1 MPISRGAAGQGLDY
15 NVDIVMCIDAT
26 GSMASI
32 IDEVKANALSFY
44 QKFVDEME
52 AQSPPKSVQQ
62 LRIKVVVFRDYGV
75 DSQPMVES
83 KFFVLDEESEAFHNF
98 VNNIEASGGGD
109 EPENSLEALAIAMKS
124 DWVRT
129 GSVRRHV
136 IIMYTD
142 ASALKLGERGQ
153 AKVERPD
160 GTVENF
166 DAPKDLAELREWWE
180 GQYMEKR
187 AKRLLIFAPDMEPWS
202 DMLDWTNTFH
212 TASKAGA
219 GCDDTD
225 IQTCIHLLVQSI

>member
-1 MPISRGAAGQGLDY
+1 MPIGKLTGQGMDY

-26 GSMASI
+26 GSMSSI
-32 IDEVKANALSFY
+32 ISEVKANALSFY

-52 AQSPPKSVQQ
+52 NQDPPKSVEQ
-62 LRIKVVVFRDYGV
+62 LRIKVIVFRDYGA
-75 DSQPMVES
+75 DSEPMVES
-83 KFFVLDEESEAFHNF
+83 RFFVLDEESAAFQEF
-98 VNNIEASGGGD
+98 VNGIEASGGGD
-109 EPENSLEALAIAMKS
+109 GPENSLEALALAMKS

-142 ASALKLGERGQ
+142 APALQFSARASQPGYP
-153 AKVERPD
+153 AD
-160 GTVENF
+160 M
-166 DAPKDLAELREWWE
+166 PKDIAELREMWE

-187 AKRLLIFAPDMEPWS
+187 AKRMLVFAPDCDPWS
-202 DMLDWTNTFH
+202 DMGVEWSNTFH

-225 IQTCIHLLVQSI
+225 IATCIHLLVQSI

>member
-1 MPISRGAAGQGLDY
+1 MPIGKGAIGQGMDY

-32 IDEVKANALSFY
+32 IDDVKRNALSFY

-52 AQSPPKSVQQ
+52 AKAKSVQQ
-62 LRIKVVVFRDYGV
+62 LRIKVIAFRDYSV
-75 DSQPMVES
+75 DSEAMVES
-83 KFFVLDEESEAFHNF
+83 KFFVLDEESREFHDF
-98 VNNIEASGGGD
+98 VNAIEASGGGD
-109 EPENSLEALAIAMKS
+109 EPESSLEALALAMKS

-142 ASALKLGERGQ
+142 ASALKLGEKSG
-153 AKVERPD
+153 ETGYPS
-160 GTVENF
+160 GM
-166 DAPKDLAELREWWE
+166 PSDLAELREWWE
-180 GQYMEKR
+180 GQRMEKR
-187 AKRLLIFAPDMEPWS
+187 AKRLLVFAPDMEPWS
-202 DMLDWTNTFH
+202 DMVDWSNTFH

-225 IQTCIHLLVQSI
+225 IQTCIHMLVNSI

>member
-1 MPISRGAAGQGLDY
+1 MPIGKGAIGQGMDY

-32 IDEVKANALSFY
+32 IDDVKRNALSFY

-52 AQSPPKSVQQ
+52 AKTKSVQQ
-62 LRIKVVVFRDYGV
+62 LRIKVIAFRDYSV
-75 DSQPMVES
+75 DSEAMVES
-83 KFFVLDEESEAFHNF
+83 KFFVLDEESREFHDF
-98 VNNIEASGGGD
+98 VNAIEASGGGD
-109 EPENSLEALAIAMKS
+109 EPESSLEALALAMKS

-142 ASALKLGERGQ
+142 ASALKLGEKSGE
-153 AKVERPD
+153 AGYPS
-160 GTVENF
+160 GM
-166 DAPKDLAELREWWE
+166 PSDLAELREWWE
-180 GQYMEKR
+180 GQRMEKR
-187 AKRLLIFAPDMEPWS
+187 AKRLLVFAPDMEPWS
-202 DMLDWTNTFH
+202 DMVDWSNAFH

-225 IQTCIHLLVQSI
+225 IQTCIHMLVNSI

>member
-1 MPISRGAAGQGLDY
+1 MPIGKGAIGQGMDY

-32 IDEVKANALSFY
+32 IEDVKRNALSFY

-52 AQSPPKSVQQ
+52 AKAKSVQQ
-62 LRIKVVVFRDYGV
+62 LRIKVIAFRDYSV
-75 DSQPMVES
+75 DSEAMVES
-83 KFFVLDEESEAFHNF
+83 KFFVLDEESREFHDF
-98 VNNIEASGGGD
+98 VNAIEASGGGD
-109 EPENSLEALAIAMKS
+109 EPESSLEALALAMKS

-142 ASALKLGERGQ
+142 ASALKLGEKSG
-153 AKVERPD
+153 ETGYPS
-160 GTVENF
+160 GM
-166 DAPKDLAELREWWE
+166 PSDLAELREWWE
-180 GQYMEKR
+180 GQRMEKR
-187 AKRLLIFAPDMEPWS
+187 AKRLLVFAPDMEPWS
-202 DMLDWTNTFH
+202 DMVDWSNAFH

-225 IQTCIHLLVQSI
+225 IQTCIHMLVNSI

>member
-1 MPISRGAAGQGLDY
+1 MPIGKGAIGQGMDY

-32 IDEVKANALSFY
+32 IDDVKKNALSFY

-52 AQSPPKSVQQ
+52 AKSKSVQQ
-62 LRIKVVVFRDYGV
+62 LRIKVIAFRDYGV
-75 DSQPMVES
+75 DSEAMVES
-83 KFFVLDEESEAFHNF
+83 KFFVLDEESSEFHAF
-98 VNNIEASGGGD
+98 VNAIEASGGGD
-109 EPENSLEALAIAMKS
+109 EPESSLEALALAMNS

-142 ASALKLGERGQ
+142 ASALPLGEKRGEPNYP
-153 AKVERPD
+153 ADIP
-160 GTVENF
+160 
-166 DAPKDLAELREWWE
+166 ADLSELREWWE
-180 GQYMEKR
+180 GQKMEKR
-187 AKRLLIFAPDMEPWS
+187 AKRLLVFAPDMEPWS
-202 DMLDWTNTFH
+202 DMVDWSNAFH

-225 IQTCIHLLVQSI
+225 IQTCIHMLVNSI

>member
-1 MPISRGAAGQGLDY
+1 MPIGKGAIGQGMDY

-32 IDEVKANALSFY
+32 IDDVKRNALSFY

-52 AQSPPKSVQQ
+52 AKAKSVQQ
-62 LRIKVVVFRDYGV
+62 LRIKVIAFRDYSV
-75 DSQPMVES
+75 DSEAMVES
-83 KFFVLDEESEAFHNF
+83 KFFVLDEESREFHDF
-98 VNNIEASGGGD
+98 VNAIEASGGGD
-109 EPENSLEALAIAMKS
+109 EPESSLEALALAMKS

-142 ASALKLGERGQ
+142 ASALKLGEKSG
-153 AKVERPD
+153 ETGYPS
-160 GTVENF
+160 GM
-166 DAPKDLAELREWWE
+166 PSDLAELREWWE
-180 GQYMEKR
+180 GQRMEKR
-187 AKRLLIFAPDMEPWS
+187 AKRLLVFAPDMEPWS
-202 DMLDWTNTFH
+202 DMVDWSNAFH

-225 IQTCIHLLVQSI
+225 IQTCIHMLVNSI

>member
-1 MPISRGAAGQGLDY
+1 MPIGNFSGQGMDY

-26 GSMASI
+26 GSMSSI
-32 IDEVKANALSFY
+32 IEEVKANALSFY

-52 AQSPPKSVQQ
+52 AQDPPKSVQQ
-62 LRIKVVVFRDYGV
+62 LRIKVIAFRDYGV
-75 DSQPMVES
+75 DSEPMVES
-83 KFFVLDEESEAFHNF
+83 KFFVLPEDNEAFHDF
-98 VNNIEASGGGD
+98 VNGIEALGGGD
-109 EPENSLEALAIAMKS
+109 EPESSLEALALAMKS

-136 IIMYTD
+136 VIMYTD
-142 ASALKLGERGQ
+142 ASALPLEARAGQ
-153 AKVERPD
+153 AGYPSD
-160 GTVENF
+160 M
-166 DAPKDLAELREWWE
+166 PKDLAGLRDMWE

-187 AKRLLIFAPDMEPWS
+187 AKRLLIFAPDTEPWS
-202 DMLDWTNTFH
+202 DMGVDWTNAFH

>member
-1 MPISRGAAGQGLDY
+1 MPIGKGAIGQGMDY

-32 IDEVKANALSFY
+32 IEDVKRSALSFY

-52 AQSPPKSVQQ
+52 AKSKSVQQ
-62 LRIKVVVFRDYGV
+62 LRIKVIAFRDYGV
-75 DSQPMVES
+75 DSEAMVES
-83 KFFVLDEESEAFHNF
+83 KFFVLDEESREFHDF
-98 VNNIEASGGGD
+98 VNAIEASGGGD
-109 EPENSLEALAIAMKS
+109 EPESSLEALALAMNS

-142 ASALKLGERGQ
+142 ASALKLGEKSGE
-153 AKVERPD
+153 AGYPS
-160 GTVENF
+160 GM
-166 DAPKDLAELREWWE
+166 PSDLAELREWWE
-180 GQYMEKR
+180 GQKMEKR
-187 AKRLLIFAPDMEPWS
+187 AKRLLVFAPDMEPWS
-202 DMLDWTNTFH
+202 DMVDWSNTFH

-225 IQTCIHLLVQSI
+225 IQTCIHMLVNSI

>member
-1 MPISRGAAGQGLDY
+1 MPIGKGVIGQGMDY

-32 IDEVKANALSFY
+32 IDDVKRNALSFY

-52 AQSPPKSVQQ
+52 AKAKSVQQ
-62 LRIKVVVFRDYGV
+62 LRIKVIAFRDYSV
-75 DSQPMVES
+75 DSEPMVES
-83 KFFVLDEESEAFHNF
+83 KFFVLDDESAEFHDF
-98 VNNIEASGGGD
+98 VNAIEASGGGD
-109 EPENSLEALAIAMKS
+109 EPESSLEALALAMKS

-142 ASALKLGERGQ
+142 ASALKLGEKSGE
-153 AKVERPD
+153 AGYPS
-160 GTVENF
+160 GM
-166 DAPKDLAELREWWE
+166 PSDLAELREWWE
-180 GQYMEKR
+180 GQRMEKR
-187 AKRLLIFAPDMEPWS
+187 AKRLLVFAPDMEPWS
-202 DMLDWTNTFH
+202 DMVDWSNAFH

-225 IQTCIHLLVQSI
+225 IQTCIHMLVNSI

>member
-1 MPISRGAAGQGLDY
+1 MPIGKGAIGQGMDY

-32 IDEVKANALSFY
+32 IEDVKSSALSFY

-52 AQSPPKSVQQ
+52 AKSKSVQQ
-62 LRIKVVVFRDYGV
+62 LRIKVIAFRDYGV
-75 DSQPMVES
+75 DSEAMVES
-83 KFFVLDEESEAFHNF
+83 KFFVLDEESREFHDF
-98 VNNIEASGGGD
+98 VNAIEASGGGD
-109 EPENSLEALAIAMKS
+109 EPESSLEALALAMNS

-142 ASALKLGERGQ
+142 ASALKLGEKSG
-153 AKVERPD
+153 EP
-160 GTVENF
+160 GY
-166 DAPKDLAELREWWE
+166 PSGMPSDLAELREWWE
-180 GQYMEKR
+180 GQKMEKR
-187 AKRLLIFAPDMEPWS
+187 AKRLLVFAPDMEPWS
-202 DMLDWTNTFH
+202 DMVDWSNTFH

-225 IQTCIHLLVQSI
+225 IQTCIHMLVNSI